1 MGALPEDVETE
12 IDELLTEINGFSGSE
27 ILKASAYFHCK
38 FENIH
43 PFSDGN
49 GRVGRLALNYF
60 LLIHNHPPII
70 IHEED
75 RLKYFQALE
84 DWDRRQSIYLMTVF
98 LTEQTIKTW
107 QNNVFKYQ
115 KPRE

>member
-1 MGALPEDVETE
+1 MPEDVETE
-12 IDELLTEINGFSGSE
+12 LDELLMEINGFSGDN
-27 ILKASAYFHCK
+27 ILKAASYFHCK

-60 LLIHNHPPII
+60 LLTRHHPPII

-75 RLKYFQALE
+75 RREYFQALE
-84 DWDRRQSIYLMTVF
+84 QWDREQNISLMIAF
-98 LTEQTIKTW
+98 LSTQAVKTW
-107 QNNVFKYQ
+107 SKNIE
-115 KPRE
+115 R